1 MKALITLSFS
11 IMLSWVSCVKEDPDI
26 IKNSDGVVTYKKPLW
41 RTSMTDNGWI
51 TSAFSGTILINNTQY
66 YQASLSDGNGY
77 ISLLDYKGNILYSTI
92 YSESKT
98 YKVRRKPYIYENI
111 QYCDMG
117 KNIITLNPNEE
128 KYTLLDTP
136 LDNCTFLGGINN
148 EIFITN
154 FTWGDV
160 IDPVIYNL
168 DNNTSKQDGFID
180 YFIKKDRHIDEIE
193 AFANKYLLIT
203 TKNREPTTP
212 GVIRDYFVSIYD
224 YQNKMFIIE
233 EVEVDGLSRQ
243 PVLGEGLIYF
253 EIDQMVWAISIDNK
267 NIEWKT
273 TKKTQDY
280 YAGYYYNGVV
290 VYSNFDDYIYGYH
303 AETGQ
308 ELWKISGSGNGTKQF
323 KELNGILY
331 YRNGGNATLEALDP
345 LEGKLV
351 WQIECPDTKFDRGA
365 FFKDEIVVIPGN
377 NGEKG
382 KIIAPA
388 YLATFGYEAER

>member
-1 MKALITLSFS
+1 MKTLLVISFS

-26 IKNSDGVVTYKKPLW
+26 IKNSEGVVTYKKPLW
-41 RTSMTDNGWI
+41 RTSMSNSGWI
-51 TSAFSGTILINNTQY
+51 RSFFVGTNLLENNMH
-66 YQASLSDGNGY
+66 YQASYIDGKDFINLMDENGNI
-77 ISLLDYKGNILYSTI
+77 ISSTFYEGNYYHIQYKPYTYKG
-92 YSESKT
+92 
-98 YKVRRKPYIYENI
+98 I
-111 QYCDMG
+111 QYCDEG
-117 KNIITLNPNEE
+117 RNILKLDPNEE
-128 KYTLLDTP
+128 AYSFLDTP
-136 LDNCTFLGGINN
+136 LDNCDFLGGIDN

-160 IDPVIYNL
+160 VDPVIYNL

-253 EIDQMVWAISIDNK
+253 EIDQMVWAISIENK
-267 NIEWKT
+267 SIVWKT

-280 YAGYYYNGVV
+280 YAGYYYKGVV
-290 VYSNFDDYIYGYH
+290 VYSNYDDYIYGYH
-303 AETGQ
+303 SETGQ
-308 ELWKISGSGNGTKQF
+308 ELWKISGSGNGTLQF
-323 KELNGILY
+323 RELNGILY
-331 YRNGGNATLEALDP
+331 YRNGGNATLEALNPMD
-345 LEGKLV
+345 GKLV
-351 WQIECPDTKFDRGA
+351 WQIECPDTKFDSGA
-365 FFKDEIVVIPGN
+365 FFKDEIVVIPGK